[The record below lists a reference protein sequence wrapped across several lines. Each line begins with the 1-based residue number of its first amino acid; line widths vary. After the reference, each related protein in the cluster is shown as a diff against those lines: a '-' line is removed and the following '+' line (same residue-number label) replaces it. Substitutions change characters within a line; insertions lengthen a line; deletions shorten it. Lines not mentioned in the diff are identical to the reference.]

1 MDAYMATLRWS
12 LRYDRPTDGVRR
24 GIVRRFFGR
33 FRDHRLWVIGIGVG
47 AFMLTIAMFAII
59 PKTFQPPQDNDRA
72 VAKIEM
78 VPGTTLAQTDLV
90 VKRVA
95 AFLSKQPDVESVYAR
110 TGSAM
115 AVSSRR

>member
-1 MDAYMATLRWS
+1 
-12 LRYDRPTDGVRR
+12 
-24 GIVRRFFGR
+24 
-33 FRDHRLWVIGIGVG
+33 
-47 AFMLTIAMFAII
+47 MLTIAMFAII

-95 AFLSKQPDVESVYAR
+95 AFSASSR
-110 TGSAM
+110 TSSPSMRVPGSAM